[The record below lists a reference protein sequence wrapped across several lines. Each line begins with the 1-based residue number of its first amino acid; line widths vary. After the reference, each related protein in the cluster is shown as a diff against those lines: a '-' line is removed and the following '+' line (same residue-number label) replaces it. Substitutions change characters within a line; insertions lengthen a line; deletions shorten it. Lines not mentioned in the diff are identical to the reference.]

1 MARPNIASA
10 TSIYAGTTGLKLV
23 ATGPTLIVSNAASS
37 SKVYFVESVCVANTD
52 TANAVS
58 VTIQHWNSA
67 TPAATGATGVCL
79 CSTVSVPANASLL
92 VVSKDNAEQLLEGES
107 LSITPGT
114 ATKLDVTCDWKEIS

>member
-10 TSIYAGTTGLKLV
+10 SAIYAGATGLRLV

-37 SKVYFVESVCVANTD
+37 GKVYFVESVCVANTD
-52 TANAVS
+52 TSNAVS
-58 VTIQHWNSA
+58 VSIQHWNNA
-67 TPAATGATGVCL
+67 TPGTAGATGVSL
-79 CSTVSVPANASLL
+79 CSTISVPANASLL

-114 ATKLDVTCDWKEIS
+114 ASKLDVTCDWKEIS